1 MKLTLGKPVGPNKKI
16 RDWIKEANDSEDKS
30 CTFSVGG
37 YTKNRADFPYD
48 EWKISIHLTTATICE
63 NAKLVEGDRAK
74 DETA

>member
-48 EWKISIHLTTATICE
+48 EWKISIHHTTATICE
-63 NAKLVEGDRAK
+63 NAKLVQGDRAK